1 MKKVIL
7 FALIAALTAGALLYF
22 YLGKLEQKN
31 EVKVVY
37 ENVLVAAADIPAY
50 SSITAEMVTVKQVP
64 QGTSHPLAARTP
76 EEVVGF
82 VTENLIVAG
91 EEILPVKFKQPG
103 QTDSGLSYIVPE
115 GMRAVTVAVDEVS
128 GVAGFLQRGD
138 YVDVIAY
145 TTTSYLAEGQTV
157 PADATTVP
165 TQATTLVAA
174 QNVCVAAVGTT
185 LKTSAATDD
194 APAELYASVTLFLTP
209 EDALRVIQSAKS
221 GVIILALRASSD
233 HAQNTEDPVVS
244 DTLLNQAD

>member
-1 MKKVIL
+1 MKKVVL
-7 FALIAALTAGALLYF
+7 FALIAALAAGALLYF
-22 YLGKLEQKN
+22 YLGKLEQKT

-37 ENVLVAAADIPAY
+37 EDVLVAAADIPAY
-50 SSITAEMVTVKQVP
+50 SSVTAEMVTVKQVP

-82 VTENLIVAG
+82 VTENPIVAG
-91 EEILPVKFKQPG
+91 EEILPVKLKQPG
-103 QTDSGLSYIVPE
+103 QTESGLSYIVPE
-115 GMRAVTVAVDEVS
+115 GMLAVTVAVDEVS

-145 TTTSYLAEGQTV
+145 TTTSCLAEGQTV

-185 LKTSAATDD
+185 LKANAAADD

-221 GVIILALRASSD
+221 GVIILALRGSSD
-233 HAQNTEDPVVS
+233 HTPNTEDPIVS